1 MFDYLIN
8 YGVQKHSFDYSDIDV
23 NDRMALQDQINN
35 VRRNYSQLLILLDD
49 IQGKIINCNNEISQI
64 IKQVSV
70 ENGSSRLNSILNQNE
85 EYVKLDAELQ
95 ALKTGASMVNA
106 QIDFYKND
114 LRILNSVFYNKF

>member
-23 NDRMALQDQINN
+23 NDRMALQDQIND

-70 ENGSSRLNSILNQNE
+70 ENGGSRLNSILNQNE